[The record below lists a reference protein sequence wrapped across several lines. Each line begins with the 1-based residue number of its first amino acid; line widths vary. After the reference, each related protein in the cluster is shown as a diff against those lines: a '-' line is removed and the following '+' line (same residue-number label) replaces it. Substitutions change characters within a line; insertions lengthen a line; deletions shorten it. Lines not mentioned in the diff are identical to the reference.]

1 MEEKNDIPTQ
11 IRDICTYANLAVREG
26 LTTESTGYQQYVRAF
41 GALLRNHISRID
53 ADKQSAIQEIISV
66 IFIIYDDMLDSPEQ
80 ESDQSRKLA
89 EYIATLL
96 TNIKRDAAYLQHWSM
111 QSCIDALLQTKEL
124 DLEPN
129 VASSDSLEEFVEH
142 SMKEL
147 DDLLLLEQQKLSIL
161 REDNLI
167 NDDDDD
173 QLSQEMEKILN
184 LSFEDMHAAIPGKNQ
199 SDLDTDLDSLGTQ
212 EEELSSA
219 ESDGDRSPFL
229 RTNFD
234 SDTASYT
241 TKASDLSEDEL
252 SLSEHSSH
260 SSERPFVDSEPNDI
274 VLFSDKF
281 HKLIA
286 QFHGQHIDPK
296 IEQQDR
302 VILEKTID
310 RVACFLIDAYQ
321 QCFKQ
326 GITEESLGAFDQIS
340 KSVINNWSQWNEK
353 PVSKPNSSS
362 IDPAFSKLNFN
373 LLRLANEMR
382 QNLQDE
388 PGQRPFKDLS

>member
-1 MEEKNDIPTQ
+1 MEEKNDISTQ

-26 LTTESTGYQQYVRAF
+26 LTEGTGYQQYVRAF
-41 GALLRNHISRID
+41 GALLRSHISRID

-89 EYIATLL
+89 EYIETLL

-129 VASSDSLEEFVEH
+129 IASSESLEDFVEH

-184 LSFEDMHAAIPGKNQ
+184 LSFEDMHAEIPRTNQ

-219 ESDGDRSPFL
+219 QSDGDRSPFL

-241 TKASDLSEDEL
+241 TKAGDLSEDEL
-252 SLSEHSSH
+252 SLSEHSSN
-260 SSERPFVDSEPNDI
+260 SSERPPGDSEPNDL
-274 VLFSDKF
+274 VLFTDKF

-286 QFHGQHIDPK
+286 QFHGQNIDPK

-326 GITEESLGAFDQIS
+326 DITEESLSAFDQIS

-353 PVSKPNSSS
+353 PVSKPSTTSV
-362 IDPAFSKLNFN
+362 DPAFSKLNFS